1 MGFGWRLGLGVGIRF
16 KPQRHEAKA
25 GVQSKFRPLTILFEM
40 TAKGREVGGLY
51 KQSFPVVLLTSTL
64 FQWTAGAGSVMMES
78 LQIRRRKLILQVT
91 ALRIFQSRGVPR
103 PTVLGLKDY

>member
-40 TAKGREVGGLY
+40 TAKGREVGSLY
-51 KQSFPVVLLTSTL
+51 KTILSSGLLEQVLS
-64 FQWTAGAGSVMMES
+64 
-78 LQIRRRKLILQVT
+78 
-91 ALRIFQSRGVPR
+91 
-103 PTVLGLKDY
+103 